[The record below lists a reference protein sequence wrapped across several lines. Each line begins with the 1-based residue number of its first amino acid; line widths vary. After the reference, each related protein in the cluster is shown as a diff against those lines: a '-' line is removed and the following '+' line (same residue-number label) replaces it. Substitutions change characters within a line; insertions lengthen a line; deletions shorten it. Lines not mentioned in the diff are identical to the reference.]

1 MIYKLVKTA
10 DEKIFNFQSHIVIHV
25 ETMKQFHMDLHLNVT
40 TGESFLQEQISKKD
54 TLKIAVIL
62 QFLV

>member
-1 MIYKLVKTA
+1 
-10 DEKIFNFQSHIVIHV
+10 
-25 ETMKQFHMDLHLNVT
+25 MKQFHMDLHLNVT